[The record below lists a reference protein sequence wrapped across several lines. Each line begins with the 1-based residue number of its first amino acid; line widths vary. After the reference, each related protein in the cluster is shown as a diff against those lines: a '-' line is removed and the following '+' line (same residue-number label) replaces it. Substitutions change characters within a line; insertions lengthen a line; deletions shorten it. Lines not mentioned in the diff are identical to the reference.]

1 MMPNDTFV
9 LSRLQAREIM
19 KRLMKMKRKTLLMK
33 KKKRM
38 TRILMMTMTFVLP
51 LTRRKL
57 KKPKLTSRP

>member
-1 MMPNDTFV
+1 MPNNKFV
-9 LSRLQAREIM
+9 WSRLQAREIM

>member
-1 MMPNDTFV
+1 MMPNDKFV

>member
-1 MMPNDTFV
+1 MPNDKCV

>member
-1 MMPNDTFV
+1 MPNKKFV
-9 LSRLQAREIM
+9 WSRLQAREIM

>member
-1 MMPNDTFV
+1 MPSDKFV

>member
-1 MMPNDTFV
+1 MPNDKFV

>member
-1 MMPNDTFV
+1 MPNNKFV
-9 LSRLQAREIM
+9 WSRLQAREIM

-57 KKPKLTSRP
+57 KKPKRTSRP